1 MRQVV
6 ELPSDGRRPN
16 LQGYP
21 VGLGDVIHLV
31 VGHPG
36 RLDGRSGGAEVPVAL
51 VAEVVPNE
59 RTGGSG
65 VH

>member
-6 ELPSDGRRPN
+6 ELPSDDRRPN

-21 VGLGDVIHLV
+21 VGLGDGIHLV

>member
-1 MRQVV
+1 VRQVV
-6 ELPSDGRRPN
+6 ELSLDGRRPN
-16 LQGYP
+16 RRRYP
-21 VGLGDVIHLV
+21 VGLGDGLHLA

-36 RLDGRSGGAEVPVAL
+36 RLDIRSDGAKVPVAL

-59 RTGGSG
+59 RNGGSG